1 MSEFKAQILGIL
13 LVIGVFAV
21 LKVSYETLIE
31 NTVNTVTSEVSEVL
45 ASN

>member
-21 LKVSYETLIE
+21 LKVSYETLIN
-31 NTVNTVTSEVSEVL
+31 NTVDTVTSEVSEVL
-45 ASN
+45 ATN